1 MARGRAPRRCR
12 PPSPPAPWLPRAGK
26 PRPRPP
32 RLKGPPRRLGSRLGL
47 APLRVTPPRGWP
59 GWAAA
64 PPPCAM
70 HLPPAGPAAPGVT
83 GHRSAG
89 RLVTPASACP
99 RSGHRLRGPG
109 QEPGDVPRAADPR
122 DHVQVSRGRARAAWA
137 PAASAKDAA
146 SRRRHPARLR
156 DGHRLKRSSP
166 RAPRPAARRSRLI
179 CWPCRCDVV
188 KNENGSWVTPVS
200 SGPRSQTS
208 LGVT

>member
-1 MARGRAPRRCR
+1 MQRRRELGADNGPRTRPAEGPGAGGAGDGARS
-12 PPSPPAPWLPRAGK
+12 PSPPAPRLPRACK

-32 RLKGPPRRLGSRLGL
+32 GLKRPPRRLGGRPGL

-70 HLPPAGPAAPGVT
+70 HLPPAGSAAPGVT
-83 GHRSAG
+83 GRRSAG

-156 DGHRLKRSSP
+156 EGRRLKRSRP
-166 RAPRPAARRSRLI
+166 GRTPAAR
-179 CWPCRCDVV
+179 
-188 KNENGSWVTPVS
+188 E
-200 SGPRSQTS
+200 PRDRP
-208 LGVT
+208 LGGAD